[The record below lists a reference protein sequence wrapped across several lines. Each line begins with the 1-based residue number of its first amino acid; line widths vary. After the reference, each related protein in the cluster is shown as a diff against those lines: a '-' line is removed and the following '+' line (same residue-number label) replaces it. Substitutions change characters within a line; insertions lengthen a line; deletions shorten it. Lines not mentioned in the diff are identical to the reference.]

1 MIMFPYRGSKIYKI
15 WKSVSGSDS
24 KEECG
29 RYYVGQKVAETGN
42 GEQLGEYVNG
52 VKRSKVK
59 GVTKEEDGITKIYC
73 NKETRGHE
81 GWEQTTRRGDQHS
94 EDTEDRG

>member
-52 VKRSKVK
+52 VKRSKV
-59 GVTKEEDGITKIYC
+59 
-73 NKETRGHE
+73 
-81 GWEQTTRRGDQHS
+81 
-94 EDTEDRG
+94 